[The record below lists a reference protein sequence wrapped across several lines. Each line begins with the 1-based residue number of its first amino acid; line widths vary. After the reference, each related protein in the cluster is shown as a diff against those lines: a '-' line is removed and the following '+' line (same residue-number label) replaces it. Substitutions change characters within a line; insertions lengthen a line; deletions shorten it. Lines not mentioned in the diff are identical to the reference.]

1 MKTFAIIEDGVVVN
15 CIVANDLQTAES
27 FSSEEQT
34 CIEFVDVDRGDRYV
48 DGNFIK
54 TPKPELELSWAMS
67 GN

>member
-1 MKTFAIIEDGVVVN
+1 MKTFAIIENGVVVN

-48 DGNFIK
+48 DGNIIK